1 MDLFD
6 LTKVSILSQYDK
18 TM

>member
-1 MDLFD
+1 MDLVD